1 MVIIRNQGEKKM
13 KSSLQIKK
21 ELKEKGFNLK
31 GVKIKVESLHEFIW
45 VYVPSVSDYKEIEKA
60 ISEIAEI
67 PVYNIMMKEI

>member
-1 MVIIRNQGEKKM
+1 M

-31 GVKIKVESLHEFIW
+31 GVKIKVESLYEFVW
-45 VYVPSVSDYKEIEKA
+45 LYVPSETDYTELEKA

-67 PVYNIMMKEI
+67 PVYNIMVKSI

>member
-1 MVIIRNQGEKKM
+1 M

-31 GVKIKVESLHEFIW
+31 GVKIKVESLYEFIW
-45 VYVPSVSDYKEIEKA
+45 VYVPSETDYTEIEKA

-67 PVYNIMMKEI
+67 PAYNIMMKEI